1 MHDGFGMFGFFHFI
15 WSLFWLFALIWVI
28 RFFARGMKH
37 GRGWGG
43 GRQWGKRMWSE
54 FGGMNGLSA
63 NDEAM
68 ATVRE
73 RLAKSEI
80 TPEQFET
87 IKKSL
92 ETKKPSSES
101 ESNDWKEKRWGNW
114 SNNDAALNVARMR
127 LAKGE
132 ISSEEYEMI
141 RRALEN

>member
-15 WSLFWLFALIWVI
+15 WSLFWLFAFIWVI

-43 GRQWGKRMWSE
+43 GRHWGKRMWSE
-54 FGGMNGLSA
+54 FGQGIAGQ
-63 NDEAM
+63 DDAM
-68 ATVRE
+68 ATARE

-80 TPEQFET
+80 TPEQFEI

-92 ETKKPSSES
+92 ETRKASTEN
-101 ESNDWKEKRWGNW
+101 NDHDLKERWGNW

>member
-15 WSLFWLFALIWVI
+15 WSLFWLFAFIWVI

-37 GRGWGG
+37 SRAWGNGRGWG
-43 GRQWGKRMWSE
+43 RKMLTE
-54 FGGMNGLSA
+54 FGHGMGQ
-63 NDEAM
+63 DQAM
-68 ATVRE
+68 TTARE
-73 RLAKSEI
+73 RLARSEI

-92 ETKKPSSES
+92 ETRKATAEND
-101 ESNDWKEKRWGNW
+101 EHDWKQRFGNW
-114 SNNDAALNVARMR
+114 ANNDSALNVARMR

-132 ISSEEYEMI
+132 ISSEEFEMI